1 MNRKT
6 EPIDTK
12 TRLLEVAESLFA
24 ANGISTTSLRNIIA
38 KAGVNIAAIH
48 YHFGS
53 KEALVQAVF
62 ARRLGP
68 INRERLRLL
77 DELEASQANG
87 VPGLEAIV
95 AAFIEPVTRMRLS
108 EPEKQETILKLFGQL
123 MVDTDDVF
131 GLVSQ
136 QFEETGIR
144 FIAALQL
151 ALPHLAKRELVWR
164 FRFMIG
170 ALHTIMKHP
179 PLPKAIIGFTED
191 EHDVKSVL
199 RKVVTFLVAG
209 FQAPATE
216 DVAEVK

>member
-1 MNRKT
+1 MNNKT
-6 EPIDTK
+6 EPLDTK
-12 TRLLEVAESLFA
+12 TRLIEVAESLFA
-24 ANGISTTSLRNIIA
+24 EQGISSTSLRNIIA

-77 DELEASQANG
+77 DELEAGQTGGPS
-87 VPGLEAIV
+87 LEAIV
-95 AAFIEPVTRMRLS
+95 AAFIEPVTRMKLS

-123 MVDTDDVF
+123 MADTDEVF

-144 FIAALQL
+144 FIAALRL
-151 ALPHLAKRELVWR
+151 ALPHLSKRELVWR

-179 PLPKAIIGFTED
+179 PLPKAISGITED

-199 RKVVTFLVAG
+199 QKVVTFLVAG
-209 FQAPATE
+209 FRAPATE
-216 DVAEVK
+216 NMAEVK